1 MRERHGRVHLNKGH
15 ASMKVVFF
23 EAGGGAG
30 LVVDW
35 SGPGI
40 GRTRLNGRYMR
51 SRKSPTKKKKPKP
64 RQRNG
69 WKAQFWRGVKG
80 VKNVQQAQH
89 HIIRRPDSPQK
100 TMIVHSL
107 YYPETTGHW
116 KGLDSRFNDAFA
128 ARFTGT
134 VNVPRTGYYNFWTKS
149 DDGSKLWVYGKLVV
163 NNDGLHGMRERRGR
177 VHLHKGHAKIKVIF
191 FEAGGGAGLVVDWS
205 GPGIKRESLNGPDGK
220 YVKHRSKYHRNAQGK
235 SAKEKSFKARHR
247 QHKQHRKRHRKQ
259 HRKQHRKPIGWK
271 AKFWRGV
278 HARNVHQAEQHIKNR
293 PDSPQE
299 ATQEAHWLESK

>member
-1 MRERHGRVHLNKGH
+1 VPRTGYYNFWTKSDDGSKLWVNGKLVVNNDGLHGMRERHGRVHLNKGH

-51 SRKSPTKKKKPKP
+51 SRGKSPTKKRKSKP

-149 DDGSKLWVYGKLVV
+149 DDGSKLWVNGKLVV
-163 NNDGLHGMRERRGR
+163 NNDGLHGMRERHGR
-177 VHLHKGHAKIKVIF
+177 VHLSKGRAKIKVVF

-205 GPGIKRESLNGPDGK
+205 GPGIGRSRLDGR
-220 YVKHRSKYHRNAQGK
+220 YVKH
-235 SAKEKSFKARHR
+235 
-247 QHKQHRKRHRKQ
+247 
-259 HRKQHRKPIGWK
+259 
-271 AKFWRGV
+271 
-278 HARNVHQAEQHIKNR
+278 
-293 PDSPQE
+293 
-299 ATQEAHWLESK
+299 